1 MDDVKSPEEQLA
13 FKKPPRKPRPSEIAA
28 KKAKKKKHSGAT
40 NRSLARSKAKGGKKR
55 PKAVK
60 KPGKSKVRPTVE
72 RCERLELRLTKAE
85 KGKLAARAKKTEGTL
100 TSVITEAIGRF
111 R

>member
-1 MDDVKSPEEQLA
+1 MEGTETAGEQPA
-13 FKKPPRKPRPSEIAA
+13 PKKPPRKPRPSEIAA
-28 KKAKKKKHSGAT
+28 KKAKKKKGAPERT
-40 NRSLARSKAKGGKKR
+40 KRKKKMVRKSKPAKR
-55 PKAVK
+55 

-72 RCERLELRLTKAE
+72 RCERLEMRLTKAE
-85 KGKLAARAKKTEGTL
+85 KGKLAARAKKTDGTL